1 MHVLIEA
8 MKLVQKTNVHISLT
22 IVGDGVEQDRLLGMI
37 RSLNLEDRVRL
48 SGKLPPDQVAAQL
61 AVADA
66 FVFASEREGRPN
78 AVIEA
83 MAAGL
88 PVIASRIPGITDLIE
103 DGSSGL
109 LFDAGDAN
117 KLATHIAMIAEDAE
131 LRLRV
136 GNAAHRAIV
145 DRGLNWESTARRYV
159 ELYAAVVHETGQ
171 RAA

>member
-1 MHVLIEA
+1 
-8 MKLVQKTNVHISLT
+8 
-22 IVGDGVEQDRLLGMI
+22 
-37 RSLNLEDRVRL
+37 
-48 SGKLPPDQVAAQL
+48 
-61 AVADA
+61 
-66 FVFASEREGRPN
+66 VFASEREGRPN